1 MKKIGIW
8 RHHFLNI
15 FGILSPYTTPL
26 AILFLHRFVISLECF
41 LIGPEF
47 VTSPGL
53 SVERNA
59 PIVEFRERFVAALE
73 KRERRDTLPEDKS
86 CNGSNEKVAA
96 LVNAPP
102 RFIFDIIGTLLW
114 EIVYRCTYSYP
125 WRART
130 DGASVL
136 GQILGGKRDVEHEL
150 NERTD
155 TLTVAMATIVLA
167 EEIQQVIS
175 IGLLFTIYQS
185 ENKKFLVPFC

>member
-15 FGILSPYTTPL
+15 FGVLSPYTTPL
-26 AILFLHRFVISLECF
+26 AILFLHRFVISLERF
-41 LIGPEF
+41 LIGFEF
-47 VTSPGL
+47 VTFPGL

-59 PIVEFRERFVAALE
+59 PIVEFRERFVAALK

-102 RFIFDIIGTLLW
+102 RFIFDIN
-114 EIVYRCTYSYP
+114 P

-136 GQILGGKRDVEHEL
+136 GQILGGKRHV
-150 NERTD
+150 
-155 TLTVAMATIVLA
+155 
-167 EEIQQVIS
+167 
-175 IGLLFTIYQS
+175 
-185 ENKKFLVPFC
+185 